1 MDTAKESVFLMEN
14 RKILSDLYF
23 TGCAEKEALKKRL
36 SCEKK
41 PDENILN
48 NFSEI
53 DSLVKAIARVVF
65 P

>member
-14 RKILSDLYF
+14 RKVLSDLYF

-41 PDENILN
+41 PDETILTE
-48 NFSEI
+48 FVVI
-53 DSLVKAIARVVF
+53 DNLVKNIARVLF